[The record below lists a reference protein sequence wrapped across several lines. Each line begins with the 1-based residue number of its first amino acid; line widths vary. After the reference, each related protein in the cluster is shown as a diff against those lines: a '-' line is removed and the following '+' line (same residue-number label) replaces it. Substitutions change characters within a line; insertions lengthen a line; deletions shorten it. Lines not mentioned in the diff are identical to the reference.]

1 MITLGGML
9 GLMILAIIIGKRT
22 KAIYPSSYI
31 IIVFLVLAQVI
42 LVLYAM
48 FTMSEPKP

>member
-9 GLMILAIIIGKRT
+9 GLMILAIIIGKKT
-22 KAIYPSSYI
+22 KTVYPSSYI
-31 IIVFLVLAQVI
+31 VIVLIALIQVFLVL
-42 LVLYAM
+42 YSM